1 MPTTTT
7 TPLTNQLISALPD
20 DDRRRFLAACES
32 VELTFAD
39 ILAEPGAPIVHV
51 YFPTN
56 SFISL
61 VTPQQDS
68 PNLEVGMI
76 GDEGMLGITLILGV
90 NISPLHAVV
99 QGGGPV
105 LRIGVVAF
113 RQQLDLSPTLQRIL
127 KRYLFIL
134 IEQLAQSVAC
144 SHFHVAEARLA
155 RWLLMT
161 QDRAHAPHFHLTH
174 KFLAFMLGVRRVGI
188 TKAAT
193 ALQDKKLISYRRGEI
208 MIVDRAGLEQASCAC
223 YNAAKLS
230 HASGMQMAIYDASGI
245 AERNP

>member
-1 MPTTTT
+1 MPTTT

-20 DDRRRFLAACES
+20 EDRLRFLAACES
-32 VELTFAD
+32 VDLAFAD
-39 ILAEPGAPIVHV
+39 ILAEPGAPILHV
-51 YFPTN
+51 YFPTE

-61 VTPQQDS
+61 VTPQPGS

-76 GDEGMLGITLILGV
+76 GDEGMLGITLILGIS
-90 NISPLHAVV
+90 ISPLHAVV

-105 LRIGVVAF
+105 LRIGIAAF

-134 IEQLAQSVAC
+134 IEQLALSVAC

-161 QDRAHAPHFHLTH
+161 QDRAHVPHFHLTH
-174 KFLAFMLGVRRVGI
+174 KFLACMLGVRRVGV

-208 MIVDRAGLEQASCAC
+208 TIVDRSGLEQASCAC
-223 YNAAKLS
+223 YNTAKAS
-230 HASGMQMAIYDASGI
+230 HTAGMQMDIHDASGLV
-245 AERNP
+245 ERNP